1 MSAANL
7 WSYGN
12 IAEYPAPAAKRA
24 CGTQTDESAAGPTRP
39 PATGH
44 AATHCAQGRA
54 ARYSVRAGWRG
65 LLASPAQKRRARGAK
80 PTHRRP
86 EAATAPPAIHW
97 TKAPQPR
104 PPKSAEAPMGQ
115 TASSHNDAP
124 PPPPIPLTPRCGR
137 AVRQVNDV
145 LERGGWR
152 VFESCDDDFTGVV
165 SISEIRAKFIEVLRS
180 STTASSLSQPALDAF
195 LACCDRGDGFVD
207 HGGWNVLRE
216 NVARIAKRE
225 TIEAPPGHPQG
236 ALVVLPPG
244 ALVREGVQ
252 RDARRK
258 AKLKTGTQLLA
269 MGDEEVL
276 GDGTRRTRV
285 TWSIHDES
293 CVGWV
298 SSKNCAP
305 LAAPPIVIDAAPP
318 RTPPRRSTTWLDR
331 AAAAS
336 SGSPTRTRPDALLL
350 EGE

>member
-1 MSAANL
+1 
-7 WSYGN
+7 
-12 IAEYPAPAAKRA
+12 
-24 CGTQTDESAAGPTRP
+24 
-39 PATGH
+39 
-44 AATHCAQGRA
+44 
-54 ARYSVRAGWRG
+54 
-65 LLASPAQKRRARGAK
+65 
-80 PTHRRP
+80 
-86 EAATAPPAIHW
+86 
-97 TKAPQPR
+97 
-104 PPKSAEAPMGQ
+104 MGQ

-124 PPPPIPLTPRCGR
+124 PPPSIPLTPRCGR

-165 SISEIRAKFIEVLRS
+165 SIQEIRAKFVEVLRS
-180 STTASSLSQPALDAF
+180 STTASSLSLPALNAF

-216 NVARIAKRE
+216 NVACIAKRE
-225 TIEAPPGHPQG
+225 TVEAPPGHPQG
-236 ALVVLPPG
+236 AMVVLPPG

-252 RDARRK
+252 RDAPRK

-285 TWSIHDES
+285 TWSLADEG

-305 LAAPPIVIDAAPP
+305 LVRRQRPARDGAHVP
-318 RTPPRRSTTWLDR
+318 RHR
-331 AAAAS
+331 AGVAS
-336 SGSPTRTRPDALLL
+336 MAWRL
-350 EGE
+350 

>member
-1 MSAANL
+1 
-7 WSYGN
+7 
-12 IAEYPAPAAKRA
+12 
-24 CGTQTDESAAGPTRP
+24 
-39 PATGH
+39 
-44 AATHCAQGRA
+44 
-54 ARYSVRAGWRG
+54 
-65 LLASPAQKRRARGAK
+65 
-80 PTHRRP
+80 
-86 EAATAPPAIHW
+86 
-97 TKAPQPR
+97 
-104 PPKSAEAPMGQ
+104 MGQ

-165 SISEIRAKFIEVLRS
+165 SIEEIRAKFVEVLRS
-180 STTASSLSQPALDAF
+180 STTASSLSLPALNAF

-216 NVARIAKRE
+216 NVASIAKRE
-225 TIEAPPGHPQG
+225 TVEAPPGHPRG
-236 ALVVLPPG
+236 AMVVLPPG

-252 RDARRK
+252 RDAPRK
-258 AKLKTGTQLLA
+258 AKLKTGTQLLT

-285 TWSIHDES
+285 TWSMADEG

-305 LAAPPIVIDAAPP
+305 LV
-318 RTPPRRSTTWLDR
+318 RR
-331 AAAAS
+331 
-336 SGSPTRTRPDALLL
+336 PRPDDFSPRARRWRRGGASCAVVARGDGVPVGFPRATALIFARRPRPL
-350 EGE
+350 

>member
-1 MSAANL
+1 
-7 WSYGN
+7 
-12 IAEYPAPAAKRA
+12 
-24 CGTQTDESAAGPTRP
+24 
-39 PATGH
+39 
-44 AATHCAQGRA
+44 
-54 ARYSVRAGWRG
+54 
-65 LLASPAQKRRARGAK
+65 
-80 PTHRRP
+80 
-86 EAATAPPAIHW
+86 
-97 TKAPQPR
+97 
-104 PPKSAEAPMGQ
+104 MGQ

-124 PPPPIPLTPRCGR
+124 PPPSIPLTPRCGR

-165 SISEIRAKFIEVLRS
+165 SIQEIRAKFIEVLRS

-236 ALVVLPPG
+236 AMVVLPPG

-285 TWSIHDES
+285 TWSLADEG

>member
-1 MSAANL
+1 
-7 WSYGN
+7 
-12 IAEYPAPAAKRA
+12 
-24 CGTQTDESAAGPTRP
+24 
-39 PATGH
+39 
-44 AATHCAQGRA
+44 
-54 ARYSVRAGWRG
+54 
-65 LLASPAQKRRARGAK
+65 
-80 PTHRRP
+80 
-86 EAATAPPAIHW
+86 
-97 TKAPQPR
+97 
-104 PPKSAEAPMGQ
+104 MGQ
-115 TASSHNDAP
+115 QTSSHNDAP
-124 PPPPIPLTPRCGR
+124 PPPSIPLTPRCGR

-165 SISEIRAKFIEVLRS
+165 SLEEIRAKFVEVLRS
-180 STTASSLSQPALDAF
+180 STTASSLSLPALNAF

-216 NVARIAKRE
+216 NVACIAKRE
-225 TIEAPPGHPQG
+225 TIEAPPGHPRG
-236 ALVVLPPG
+236 AMVVLPPG
-244 ALVREGVQ
+244 ALVREGAA
-252 RDARRK
+252 RDAPRK
-258 AKLKTGTQLLA
+258 AKLKTGTQLLS

-285 TWSIHDES
+285 TWSLADES

-305 LAAPPIVIDAAPP
+305 LASPPIVIDAAPP

>member
-1 MSAANL
+1 
-7 WSYGN
+7 
-12 IAEYPAPAAKRA
+12 
-24 CGTQTDESAAGPTRP
+24 
-39 PATGH
+39 
-44 AATHCAQGRA
+44 
-54 ARYSVRAGWRG
+54 
-65 LLASPAQKRRARGAK
+65 
-80 PTHRRP
+80 
-86 EAATAPPAIHW
+86 
-97 TKAPQPR
+97 
-104 PPKSAEAPMGQ
+104 MGQ

-124 PPPPIPLTPRCGR
+124 PPPSIPLTPRCGR

-165 SISEIRAKFIEVLRS
+165 SLEEIRAKFVEVLRS
-180 STTASSLSQPALDAF
+180 STTASSLSLPALNAF

-225 TIEAPPGHPQG
+225 TVEAPPGHPRG
-236 ALVVLPPG
+236 AMVVLPPG

-252 RDARRK
+252 RDAPRK
-258 AKLKTGTQLLA
+258 AKLKAGTQLLA

-350 EGE
+350 EGNARFLERFSPERRAYLDLKLRGAASLEPSPCRRRRHRRAQTHKKNTGAASSRRGRRAATRSTRRRRRRHGPRRTGHQEDD